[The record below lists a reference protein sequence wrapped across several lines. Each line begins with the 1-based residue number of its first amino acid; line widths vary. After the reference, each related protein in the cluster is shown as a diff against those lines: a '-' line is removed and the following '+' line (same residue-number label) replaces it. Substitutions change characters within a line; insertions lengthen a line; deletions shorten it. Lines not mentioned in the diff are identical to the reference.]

1 MNTTVSN
8 SGGSMPAVTA
18 TSRASGSSRS
28 PEAIKRERIVTRVAR
43 ELRDGFYVNLGIGM
57 PTLVA
62 NHVPVGVEVVLQSE
76 NGMLGVGPYPLEGTE
91 DADLI
96 NAGKETIS
104 ELPGTSYFSSAESF
118 AMIRGGHIDL
128 SILGAMEVDE
138 EGNLANWMI
147 PGKMVKGM
155 GGAMDLVASARR
167 VIVAMEHTT
176 KEGRPKILK
185 RCTLPITGLKVVDTI
200 ATEMAWIQVTPEGL
214 VLEEIAPG
222 LSVED
227 VQRAT
232 EARLIVSSALRQMS

>member
-1 MNTTVSN
+1 MTK
-8 SGGSMPAVTA
+8 PAKDLD
-18 TSRASGSSRS
+18 
-28 PEAIKRERIVTRVAR
+28 KRERIVKPIAR

-62 NHVPVGVEVVLQSE
+62 NHVPPGIQVVLQSE
-76 NGMLGVGPYPLEGTE
+76 NGMLGIGPYPIEGQE

-96 NAGKETIS
+96 NAGKETIT
-104 ELPGTSYFSSAESF
+104 EMPGTAYFSSADSF

-128 SILGAMEVDE
+128 SVLGAMEVDE
-138 EGNLANWMI
+138 EGSLANWMI

-176 KEGRPKILK
+176 KDGQAKILK
-185 RCTLPITGLKVVDTI
+185 KCTLPLTGVKVVNTI
-200 ATEMAWIQVTPEGL
+200 VTEMAFIRVTPAGL

-222 LSVED
+222 LTADD
-227 VQRAT
+227 VQGAT
-232 EARLIVSSALRQMS
+232 EPTLILSPNLRTMEG

>member
-1 MNTTVSN
+1 MTEPKLDKQKDTD
-8 SGGSMPAVTA
+8 
-18 TSRASGSSRS
+18 
-28 PEAIKRERIVTRVAR
+28 KRDRIVRRVAQ

-62 NHVPVGVEVVLQSE
+62 NCVPPGMQVVLQSE
-76 NGMLGVGPYPLEGTE
+76 NGMLGVGPYPIPGQE
-91 DADLI
+91 DPDLI
-96 NAGKETIS
+96 NAGKETVS
-104 ELPGTSYFSSAESF
+104 ELPGTSYFSSADSF

-128 SILGAMEVDE
+128 SVLGAMEVDE

-176 KEGRPKILK
+176 RDGAPKILK
-185 RCTLPITGLKVVDTI
+185 RCTLPITGLRVVHTI
-200 ATEMAWIQVTPEGL
+200 ATEMAYMRVTQSGL
-214 VLEEIAPG
+214 VLEEVAPG
-222 LSVED
+222 LTVED

-232 EARLIVSSALRQMS
+232 EAPLMISPALRTMTI